1 MFCWFSWF
9 SQVEGGAEDRGEHS
23 EPPAKRKRSKK
34 KKKGGKTEEEEGLPT
49 GFTILGD
56 NTDAAKKKVSLRVLI
71 WTYLKFLV
79 TDWLIC
85 ICCDTGIF

>member
-1 MFCWFSWF
+1 M
-9 SQVEGGAEDRGEHS
+9 EGGAEDRGEHS

-79 TDWLIC
+79 TD
-85 ICCDTGIF
+85 